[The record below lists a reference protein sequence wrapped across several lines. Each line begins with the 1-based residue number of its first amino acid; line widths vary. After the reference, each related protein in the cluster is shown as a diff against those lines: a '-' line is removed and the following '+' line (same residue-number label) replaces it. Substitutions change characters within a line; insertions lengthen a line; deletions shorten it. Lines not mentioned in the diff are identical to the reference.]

1 MSVSP
6 AERALV
12 RVRSISPQ
20 SVGWLALAVAALTV
34 GLVAYGAWVRVSAS
48 GLGCPD
54 WPLCDDGFVPTG
66 RAAVIESGH
75 RWFAGFV
82 MLLLA
87 ATAVLGFFHRRE
99 YRWASR
105 ILMASA
111 AAILVQAA
119 LGGVVVL
126 TDLHPLVRLVHLALA
141 MTIIGLLTLA
151 GVALLNADTT
161 IRPSKRRG
169 WHLLLAGAG
178 VIMVGGSIVAT
189 QTTFDCSALPF
200 CGGESSMASSLHGTH
215 RVLGV
220 AVFLA
225 SVIMSVRLWRRGDRD
240 TLFHV
245 TAAVSLLIAAQIAV
259 GTSAIALDV
268 PGELRIL
275 HVGLA
280 SLIWWG
286 LVGIWSLT
294 PQRTNRRA

>member
-1 MSVSP
+1 MRVSP
-6 AERALV
+6 AARALV

-20 SVGWLALAVAALTV
+20 GVGRLALAAAALTV
-34 GLVAYGAWVRVSAS
+34 GLIAYGAWVRVSAS

-66 RAAVIESGH
+66 RAALIESGH

-141 MTIIGLLTLA
+141 MSIIGLLTLA
-151 GVALLNADTT
+151 GVALVRTDSTSRTWN
-161 IRPSKRRG
+161 PSG
-169 WHLLLAGAG
+169 WHLVLAGAG

-189 QTTFDCSALPF
+189 QSTFDCSTLPF
-200 CGGESSMASSLHGTH
+200 CGGGSSMGSSLHSIH

-220 AVFLA
+220 TVFLA
-225 SVIMSVRLWRRGDRD
+225 GAIMSVRLWRRNDRGA
-240 TLFHV
+240 LFQV
-245 TAAVSLLIAAQIAV
+245 TAAVSLLIAAQIGV
-259 GTSAIALDV
+259 GVSAIALDV
-268 PGELRIL
+268 PGGLRIL

-294 PQRTNRRA
+294 PQRTNRRG